1 MKNAKKKNKRGCAN
15 SNLVHDNHFTFYKYH
30 DIREFTK
37 RPLHSKLNLKEFKD
51 KLVLFYH
58 DTIEIRPNNESQI
71 KDLENTKVVLYI
83 ALKLRNNLLHMYK
96 NQDDKFKKAKKKR
109 RKVQNV
115 SENLAIN
122 LYLDED
128 DLPPMS
134 ALEGAKEV
142 KLEPGETIVDRLKLI
157 SQKGKASGTG
167 LKFLTPKK
175 LLTRLPKL
183 LAQIKS
189 GNNSYN
195 LKNENRKIIY
205 LFYQHNKLPKKLTT
219 I

>member
-1 MKNAKKKNKRGCAN
+1 M
-15 SNLVHDNHFTFYKYH
+15 
-30 DIREFTK
+30 
-37 RPLHSKLNLKEFKD
+37 
-51 KLVLFYH
+51 
-58 DTIEIRPNNESQI
+58 
-71 KDLENTKVVLYI
+71 LYI

>member
-1 MKNAKKKNKRGCAN
+1 MIIILL
-15 SNLVHDNHFTFYKYH
+15 STDITTLENLLNVL
-30 DIREFTK
+30 
-37 RPLHSKLNLKEFKD
+37 PLHSKLNLKEFKD

-58 DTIEIRPNNESQI
+58 DTIKIRPNNENQI

-96 NQDDKFKKAKKKR
+96 NQDDKFKKTKKKR

-115 SENLAIN
+115 SENFAIN

-134 ALEGAKEV
+134 ALEGVKEV

-175 LLTRLPKL
+175 LLT
-183 LAQIKS
+183 
-189 GNNSYN
+189 
-195 LKNENRKIIY
+195 KIIST
-205 LFYQHNKLPKKLTT
+205 NKKWKQFIQFQKWKQKNDISFLSTQ
-219 I
+219 

>member
-1 MKNAKKKNKRGCAN
+1 MKNTKQKNKRGCAN
-15 SNLVHDNHFTFYKYH
+15 SNLVHDNYFTFYKYH

-58 DTIEIRPNNESQI
+58 DTIEIRPNNENQI

-96 NQDDKFKKAKKKR
+96 NQDDKFKKTKKKR

-115 SENLAIN
+115 SENFAIN

-134 ALEGAKEV
+134 ALEGVKEV

-175 LLTRLPKL
+175 LLT
-183 LAQIKS
+183 
-189 GNNSYN
+189 
-195 LKNENRKIIY
+195 KIIST
-205 LFYQHNKLPKKLTT
+205 NKKWKQF
-219 I
+219 IQFQK